1 MSAEKVECRQEETLI
16 VYRVKSR
23 ALFINNPLF
32 ILCVSTLPD
41 AITRVAIHLVR
52 LDPRNFSQVRS
63 RLQPKSCCLCQGC
76 FY

>member
-41 AITRVAIHLVR
+41 AITRVAIDRDFFAQEPMNDVLICNSY
-52 LDPRNFSQVRS
+52 DIAIFISPT
-63 RLQPKSCCLCQGC
+63 
-76 FY
+76 